1 MRAEAAQQVHRL
13 GFTCETPIGTGRRW
27 LGAARLVRMRAKRIP
42 LKFSVAVLGALILV
56 ATAGCSSEGKGGAVW
71 TAGSNSATPGS
82 ATPSVSGTATPSGGA
97 TASGSPSAPSTA
109 TAGATASAW
118 KTYSDAAKKVSF
130 DLPSDWIAQSVT
142 PDAGSMPGALK
153 IEVKDAKGAYKATL
167 HTGLPSA
174 SPADCD
180 PAAKRP
186 YTVVS
191 SVPVDLPH
199 ADGDSMIPP
208 HVVFRVIQGYKY
220 FGSYGIT
227 NVVGG
232 AEGKACSLH
241 NVVRGPDGKGDYSFG
256 DLAELKAFAPDQK
269 VAPAKSFDTLAQADK
284 YVNEGSEFA
293 NVQRMLMSLK
303 IKN

>member
-1 MRAEAAQQVHRL
+1 
-13 GFTCETPIGTGRRW
+13 
-27 LGAARLVRMRAKRIP
+27 MRAKRIP
-42 LKFSVAVLGALILV
+42 LKFSVAVLGALIVV

-71 TAGSNSATPGS
+71 TAGSNSASPGS
-82 ATPSVSGTATPSGGA
+82 AAPSGSGTAPASGGS

-153 IEVKDAKGAYKATL
+153 IEVKDAKGVYKATL

-180 PAAKRP
+180 QAAKRP

-208 HVVFRVIQGYKY
+208 HVVFRVIQGYKF

-227 NVVGG
+227 NLVAGSD
-232 AEGKACSLH
+232 GKACQLR
-241 NVVRGPDGKGDYSFG
+241 NVVVGPAGKGNYYFG
-256 DLAELKAFAPDQK
+256 DVPAVHAFATDEV
-269 VAPAKSFDTLAQADK
+269 VAPAKSFDTLDQAAK
-284 YVNEGSEFA
+284 YVNESSEFA
-293 NVQRMLMSLK
+293 NVQRMLLSLK
-303 IKN
+303 VNL